1 MSWGGGSAVPAVH
14 SDGMVPRLLLLLL
27 HRCNDVDHAFP
38 VTGDAHLRPA
48 VEVELSDLPTL
59 VLLGKKGGQGSGGSL
74 AVPVGTA
81 LPNSHLTL
89 VLVTRRS
96 RTV

>member
-1 MSWGGGSAVPAVH
+1 MH

-27 HRCNDVDHAFP
+27 HCCNDVDHALA
-38 VTGDAHLRPA
+38 VAGDAHLRPA
-48 VEVELSDLPTL
+48 VEVELPDLPTL
-59 VLLGKKGGQGSGGSL
+59 VLLWKKGDQGHSGR
-74 AVPVGTA
+74 PA
-81 LPNSHLTL
+81 LPGGAAPPGSHLTL